1 MNNPFE
7 SIETRL
13 SNIES
18 IVLEIRDKPKETE
31 DKLHTLHSLAKFAGV
46 HYQTVRNWIV
56 AGKIQTKQ
64 IGRRIFIEQSE
75 FEKALRDVKSLKYK
89 R

>member
-13 SNIES
+13 SNIED
-18 IVLEIRDKPKETE
+18 ILLEIKNKPKEAQ
-31 DKLHTLHSLAKFAGV
+31 DKLHTLHSLAKYAGV

-56 AGKIQTKQ
+56 AGKIRTKQ
-64 IGRRIFIEQSE
+64 IGRRIYIEQSE
-75 FEKALRDVKSLKYK
+75 FEKALREVKSLKYK